1 LRLPFL
7 CIDTTLTIDMEA
19 IIDALFWF
27 VGMSGAILIQV
38 FIALDQRGAAS
49 GIVVLT
55 QCFLAFAPFSVMTVR
70 ASQETNFRPGGA
82 KNLEQE
88 FAAYGYPSWF
98 FKFVRITKSSF
109 ALFIVVG
116 LVWKPALVVG
126 AAGIFVLMLGAVAS
140 HIKVLD
146 GPLKSVPSFT
156 LGCMSASI
164 LYAYK
169 VGFACHYTRG
179 EIILPAVFA
188 TENVRG
194 AICLTMVVFFMG
206 LVFQMSSASSSASA
220 REGEVHLLQ
229 A

>member
-1 LRLPFL
+1 
-7 CIDTTLTIDMEA
+7 MEA
-19 IIDALFWF
+19 IIDALFWLT
-27 VGMSGAILIQV
+27 GMSFAIGIQV
-38 FIALDQRGAAS
+38 LILLSQEDAAS
-49 GIVVLT
+49 GLVVLT
-55 QCFLAFAPFSVMTVR
+55 QCMLAFAPFSVMTVR

-82 KNLEQE
+82 KNLEEE

-109 ALFIVVG
+109 ALFLVVG
-116 LVWKPALVVG
+116 LVWTPAMVIG
-126 AAGIFVLMLGAVAS
+126 AAGILVLMVGAVIS

-156 LGCMSASI
+156 LLCMSASI

-169 VGFACHYTRG
+169 LLSAEPIEDGPKFPLA
-179 EIILPAVFA
+179 IFA
-188 TENVRG
+188 TERVRG
-194 AICLTMVVFFMG
+194 AICLSMVVFFMG